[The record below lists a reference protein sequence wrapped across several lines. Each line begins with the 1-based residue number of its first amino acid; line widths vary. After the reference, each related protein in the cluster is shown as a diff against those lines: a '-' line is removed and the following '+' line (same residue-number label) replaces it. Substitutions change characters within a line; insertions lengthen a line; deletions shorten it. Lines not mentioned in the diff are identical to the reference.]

1 MRTVGSDEGRRV
13 EGHACDPRPGAL
25 RQSGY
30 APERSKPGAGI
41 KPGRPSSELTCF
53 EKGAGWIRSTVAGDV
68 DYCPGSEFRG
78 RPGAFAEGK

>member
-1 MRTVGSDEGRRV
+1 MNFTSK
-13 EGHACDPRPGAL
+13 APAL
-25 RQSGY
+25 ELTHRDAWRQSWV
-30 APERSKPGAGI
+30 APGPVAEEQAYSW
-41 KPGRPSSELTCF
+41 TNVF